1 MMECE
6 GGEIGKIANGSM
18 CLELVQL
25 FGILK
30 YEKVQ

>member
-18 CLELVQL
+18 CLELVKL
-25 FGILK
+25 YSNLE
-30 YEKVQ
+30 YEKVH